1 MGKDE
6 ITEFGDFEI
15 KNYSTRQDESYVVR
29 KLQVKN
35 LKVLILVVILFL
47 IKW

>member
-1 MGKDE
+1 MGEDE
-6 ITEFGDFEI
+6 ITEYGDFEI

-35 LKVLILVVILFL
+35 LKVLFSEVILFMVN
-47 IKW
+47 W

>member
-1 MGKDE
+1 MGEDE
-6 ITEFGDFEI
+6 ITEYGDFEI

-35 LKVLILVVILFL
+35 LKVLFSEVILFMVNS
-47 IKW
+47 

>member
-1 MGKDE
+1 MGEDE
-6 ITEFGDFEI
+6 ITEYGDFEI

-35 LKVLILVVILFL
+35 LKVLFSAVILFMVN
-47 IKW
+47 